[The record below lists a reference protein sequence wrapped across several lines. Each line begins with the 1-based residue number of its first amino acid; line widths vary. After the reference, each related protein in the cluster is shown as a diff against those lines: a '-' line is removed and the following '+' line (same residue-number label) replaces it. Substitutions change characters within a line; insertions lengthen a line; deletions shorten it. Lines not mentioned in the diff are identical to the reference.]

1 MEQRERGQRLVP
13 QENTI
18 ITPIEAGCYK
28 QKIPHRDASEEE
40 KEGEQENSLQGSNA
54 SCTFHPFR
62 QGMIR

>member
-1 MEQRERGQRLVP
+1 MEQRERGKRLVP

-40 KEGEQENSLQGSNA
+40 KEESKKTACKDQTPVVHSIHSA
-54 SCTFHPFR
+54 KV
-62 QGMIR
+62 